1 MRVLPERSGS
11 NQSTRPAYYSGLPTS
26 IEAHAM
32 RLILLGAP
40 GAGKGT
46 QAAYI
51 CKRFG
56 IPQISTGDMLR
67 AAVKAG
73 TPLGLAA
80 KKVMDAGLLVSD
92 DIIIGLVK
100 ERIAE
105 PDCAA
110 GFLFDGFPRTI
121 VQADAL
127 KNAGVFLDYV
137 LEIDV
142 PDSAIIDRMSG
153 RRVHVASGRTYHV
166 RFNPPKTE
174 GVDDITGEPL
184 IQRVD
189 DLEETVKKRLA
200 VYAEQ
205 TRPLVA
211 YYARW
216 AAAGEL
222 GAPAYRKINGT
233 GTVDEI
239 TARATAALA

>member
-1 MRVLPERSGS
+1 
-11 NQSTRPAYYSGLPTS
+11 
-26 IEAHAM
+26 M

-46 QAAYI
+46 QAAFI

-80 KKVMDAGLLVSD
+80 KKVMDSGSLVSD

-100 ERIAE
+100 ERIAQA
-105 PDCAA
+105 DCER

-127 KNAGVFLDYV
+127 KAAGVKLDHV

-142 PDSAIIDRMSG
+142 PDSAIVERMSG
-153 RRVHVASGRTYHV
+153 RRVHAASGRSYHL
-166 RFNPPKTE
+166 RFNPPKVA
-174 GVDDITGEPL
+174 GLDDITGEPL

-189 DLEETVKKRLA
+189 DEEETVKKRLA
-200 VYAEQ
+200 VYAAQ
-205 TRPLVA
+205 TRPLIE

-216 AAAGEL
+216 AGSGDPA
-222 GAPAYRKINGT
+222 APAYRKISGT
-233 GTVDEI
+233 GEVDEI
-239 TARATAALA
+239 TARALAALA